1 MTKYVVSLTREARAK
16 NLQADVE
23 RVLLETPSVQILEG
37 HGRRVF
43 TVLMPDDARAELQ
56 SKLACAIISPYREL
70 ELL

>member
-16 NLQADVE
+16 HLQADVE

-43 TVLMPDDARAELQ
+43 TILMPDDARAELQ
-56 SKLACAIISPYREL
+56 SKLVCAIISPYREI
-70 ELL
+70 